1 MPLYQS
7 DLVSDVVSAF
17 KEIHGELPFTLLF
30 VQEVANATNRSFNG
44 MRDFSCSPPE
54 IAIRRE
60 LSDSELMEVLCH
72 EFAHLACGLSAA
84 HNERWEACREN
95 LHLRVASKQFARR

>member
-1 MPLYQS
+1 VQLYQS

-30 VQEVANATNRSFNG
+30 VKEVANASNRSFNG
-44 MRDFSCSPPE
+44 VCDFSRSPPA
-54 IAIRRE
+54 IAIRQG
-60 LSDSELMEVLCH
+60 LTDSELVEVLCH

-84 HNERWEACREN
+84 HNEVWEACREN
-95 LHLRVASKQFARR
+95 LHLRVASKQFPGR